1 MPTPP
6 RPPGLPR
13 SSDEDATGG
22 AAEGSAGAA
31 EGATAGETRSAAP
44 EGGAG
49 GGGGS
54 RRSRAAAAPAAPVS
68 RDAVVGS
75 GELRSSGDKRTGLIS
90 GIKSFGVKRVTYSNV
105 KGIGIF
111 EGDIALGPI
120 EKLEKTKAAA
130 DMVGLQ
136 PMFSASGTS
145 RTPSDVQRA
154 VVITGARYRWPG
166 GLIPY
171 EVVPDI
177 QAIVDEA
184 IRHWQERTSIRFV
197 LRTPANA
204 TTYPNFV
211 SFEVGDGCFSAVG
224 MQGGSQIISIGLGCG
239 LGQAIHEIGHAVGL
253 WHEQSREDRDQ
264 FVRIAW
270 ENILPNMEH
279 NFDQHITDG
288 DDIGPY
294 DYDSVMHYPAKA
306 FSSNGLDT
314 IVALGG
320 QPIGQRNGLSDA
332 DVAAVQELYPGT
344 GGKRHIYTSLILE
357 LARSIKDQG
366 YQSDGVNFYAWPVQ
380 APGTVPLF
388 KLSDQQGKQLYTTKT
403 DEAYQAIGRGYTLD
417 AVPCYV
423 YVSPAYGLAPLLKL
437 DNEAQQDSFFTTSLL
452 EAQQAVSRGYKG
464 DEVAGYVLTS
474 YVPGTLPVYRLSK
487 AA

>member
-13 SSDEDATGG
+13 SDEDATGG
-22 AAEGSAGAA
+22 TGEGSAGAA
-31 EGATAGETRSAAP
+31 EGTSGAETRSTAS
-44 EGGAG
+44 EG
-49 GGGGS
+49 GGG
-54 RRSRAAAAPAAPVS
+54 RRSRAAAAAAAAPAA

-75 GELRSSGDKRTGLIS
+75 GELRSSADKRTGLIS

-111 EGDIALGPI
+111 EGDIALGPV

-130 DMVGLQ
+130 DVMGLR
-136 PMFSASGTS
+136 PMLSASGTS
-145 RTPSDVQRA
+145 RAPSDVQRA
-154 VVITGARYRWPG
+154 VVITGQRYRWPN

-177 QAIVDEA
+177 QPIVDEA
-184 IRHWQERTSIRFV
+184 IKHWQERTSIRFV
-197 LRTPANA
+197 ARTPANA
-204 TTYPNFV
+204 ASHPNFV

-320 QPIGQRNGLSDA
+320 QPIGQRTGLSDA

-344 GGKRHIYTSLILE
+344 VTGSGRHLYTSLILE

-366 YQSDGVNFYAWPVQ
+366 YQSDGVSFYAWPGPV
-380 APGTVPLF
+380 PGAVPLF
-388 KLSDQQGKQLYTTKT
+388 KLSDQQGKQLYTTKV
-403 DEAYQAIGRGYTLD
+403 DEAYQAIVKGYTLD
-417 AVPCYV
+417 SVPCYL
-423 YVSPAYGLAPLLKL
+423 YTSAAYGLTPLLRL
-437 DNEAQQDSFFTTSLL
+437 DNDAQQDSLFTTSLL
-452 EAQQAVSRGYKG
+452 EAQQAIARGYTG
-464 DEVAGYVLTS
+464 EGVAGYVLTS